1 MNKIISLLPALLFS
15 AALAACSFSADTKK
29 IEQEVQ
35 HFHDLLDAGKSA
47 AIYAAA
53 SDEFKKAS
61 TQEDFVALLDAVH
74 RKLGDF
80 KSTSQKGWNVNYN
93 TSGKFVT
100 ITYET
105 VYAEGKA
112 AEQFVYRVSDEE
124 ALLVGYHVSSNVLIL
139 K

>member
-1 MNKIISLLPALLFS
+1 MNRTKRLLPALLIF

-29 IEQEVQ
+29 IELEVQ
-35 HFHDLLDAGKSA
+35 HFHDLLNEGKSA
-47 AIYAAA
+47 AIYESA

-61 TQEDFVALLDAVH
+61 TEEDFVALLEAVH

-80 KSTSQKGWNVNYN
+80 KSSSQKGWNVNYN

-100 ITYET
+100 ITYDA

-112 AEQFVYRVSDEE
+112 AEQFVYRVSDEQ
-124 ALLVGYHVSSNVLIL
+124 ALLFGYHVSSNVLIL